1 MSAASSPLKQQLVEA
16 MKAVMKAGDKE
27 RLGAIRLILAAVKQ
41 VEVDECKALADEDV
55 LSILDT
61 LCKRFRESIKQYENA
76 GRSDLAEKERRELA
90 VAQGF
95 LPRQFSDEEV
105 AELIQQAI
113 REAGAESVRDM
124 GKVIKILKPTLR
136 GRADMGKVSGQIRS
150 RLGR

>member
-124 GKVIKILKPTLR
+124 GKV
-136 GRADMGKVSGQIRS
+136 SGQIRS